1 MKRYDEPRKLGPI
14 EALLTAIFGVG
25 GGIFIALFMFIQLRS
40 AWLDGQ
46 VVLGRGGEAGWDFD
60 YESQPLSYIVAMS
73 ALYPA
78 AIVCGAT
85 LAIVSWVV
93 LMRHRK
99 ALQRANRKRA

>member
-25 GGIFIALFMFIQLRS
+25 GGIFIALFMFVQLRS
-40 AWLDGQ
+40 AWLDGF
-46 VVLGRGGEAGWDFD
+46 VGLGRGGDFD
-60 YESQPLSYIVAMS
+60 YESEPLSYIVAMS
-73 ALYPA
+73 ALYPT
-78 AIVCGAT
+78 AIVGGAA

-99 ALQRANRKRA
+99 ALQRASRRRG